1 MVSIQDKIAAIK
13 KFKILFVE
21 DEQDLQKIVSAT
33 FQKIGFDFHIAG
45 NGKEALDVLVQ
56 NSDISLLVTDI
67 NMPVMNG
74 LELVR
79 EAKKIIPN
87 IKIVIM
93 SAHTEEEFLSEASAM
108 GVNDYLIKPFDFMKF
123 IDIAANYEVD

>member
-1 MVSIQDKIAAIK
+1 MASIQDKIASIK

-33 FQKIGFDFHIAG
+33 FQKIGFEFFIAG
-45 NGKEALDVLVQ
+45 NGKEALDILVQ

-74 LELVR
+74 LDLVR
-79 EAKKIIPN
+79 EARKLSKKL
-87 IKIVIM
+87 KIVIM
-93 SAHTEEEFLSEASAM
+93 SAHNEEEFVAQATELGAD
-108 GVNDYLIKPFDFMKF
+108 DYLAKPFDFMKF
-123 IDIAANYEVD
+123 IDIVSNYQLD